1 MEFHNRCLISLAY
14 KLIDRFQELTL
25 FGGIVRDVIC
35 PAMFNG
41 EDPFDSSYESK
52 EKIEDLDIYFTWE
65 HQDWE
70 HQDRDPLD
78 MENLE
83 LDDER
88 ASELTTWFLASLI
101 DNGKLRE
108 WDWVLQKSKPL
119 KLYSISAVRFF
130 IRHQITG
137 VETHIDLVG
146 TKNPKNVLLKDMD
159 VNMFVFNK
167 ADGLFLKQ
175 KMKKSIQNFFKQ
187 KKIYDEMLVQIV
199 KKQCN
204 TIFRIIPLKNVRN
217 ESDEKILKLQIK
229 RFMKMIRKGWTILNM
244 PEELVVNEKTETDCA
259 ICYKPPIYRYLYITP
274 SKCTLCLDCFEKVL
288 ETDLSTRNTFRC
300 PLSRTEYFPWGIGR
314 W

>member
-1 MEFHNRCLISLAY
+1 MDFRNRCLLSLAY

-52 EKIEDLDIYFTWE
+52 ERIEDLDIYFTWK
-65 HQDWE
+65 HP
-70 HQDRDPLD
+70 DPGAEEENPVLD
-78 MENLE
+78 E
-83 LDDER
+83 ER
-88 ASELTTWFLASLI
+88 ASELTTWFFTNLM
-101 DNGKLRE
+101 DNGKIRE
-108 WDWVLQKSKPL
+108 WDWVLQKYERL

-146 TKNPKNVLLKDMD
+146 TENPKNIFLKDMD

-167 ADGLFLKQ
+167 ADGLFLKK
-175 KMKKSIQNFFKQ
+175 KMTKKIQNFFKQ
-187 KKIYDEMLVQIV
+187 KKIQDEILVQIM

-204 TIFRIIPLKNVRN
+204 TIFRTIPLKNVRY

-259 ICYKPPIYRYLYITP
+259 ICYKLPVDRYLYITP
-274 SKCTLCLDCFEKVL
+274 SKCTLCLDCFETLL
-288 ETDLSTRNTFRC
+288 ETDLSTRNRFRC
-300 PLSRTEYFPWGIGR
+300 PLSRTEYFPWSIGQ